1 MCAGEYRKVCR
12 YIAETV
18 QVHPG
23 RYLVFFPSY
32 GYLQQVKENY
42 EQMYKPDEIIMGA
55 EGGTPKLTAE
65 QNLIVQLPSMKEQ
78 EKENFLSLFE
88 NVQGRGSLL
97 GFCVMGGIF
106 SEGIDLK
113 RESLIGT
120 IIVGTGIPMISK
132 ERNLLRDYFDGCGK
146 DGYAYAYVY
155 PGMNKVLQS
164 AGRVIRTEEDCGV
177 IILLDDRFLTP
188 GYEKLYPREWN
199 EVYPATKHNF
209 KNILADF
216 WKNLVQ

>member
-1 MCAGEYRKVCR
+1 
-12 YIAETV
+12 
-18 QVHPG
+18 
-23 RYLVFFPSY
+23 
-32 GYLQQVKENY
+32 
-42 EQMYKPDEIIMGA
+42 MYKPDEIIMGA

-88 NVQGRGSLL
+88 NVQGSGSLL

-146 DGYAYAYVY
+146 DGYAYAYIY
-155 PGMNKVLQS
+155 PGMNKVL
-164 AGRVIRTEEDCGV
+164 
-177 IILLDDRFLTP
+177 
-188 GYEKLYPREWN
+188 
-199 EVYPATKHNF
+199 
-209 KNILADF
+209 
-216 WKNLVQ
+216 

>member
-1 MCAGEYRKVCR
+1 MKDLLDVHMHTLASGHAYSTPREMVAAGRRKGLQL
-12 YIAETV
+12 IGMSEHAP
-18 QVHPG
+18 HMPG
-23 RYLVFFPSY
+23 TCNEFYFCNFKVIRP
-32 GYLQQVKENY
+32 E
-42 EQMYKPDEIIMGA
+42 KPGIEIIMGA

-88 NVQGRGSLL
+88 NVQGSGSLL

-132 ERNLLRDYFDGCGK
+132 ERNLLFIIG
-146 DGYAYAYVY
+146 
-155 PGMNKVLQS
+155 QS
-164 AGRVIRTEEDCGV
+164 IVC
-177 IILLDDRFLTP
+177 L
-188 GYEKLYPREWN
+188 
-199 EVYPATKHNF
+199 
-209 KNILADF
+209 
-216 WKNLVQ
+216 